1 MRDTPAWRRHGRQ
14 ACLAADRSDGR
25 KAESLDEFW
34 QGLRPEQQTGI
45 KAVAMDMWDPYI
57 RSTYERLDGAE
68 KKIVFDKFHIAKHL
82 REAADKAR
90 RAEHRALKGAA
101 DDRLK
106 GAEVPVADAT

>member
-34 QGLRPEQQTGI
+34 QGLRPEQQMGI
-45 KAVAMDMWDPYI
+45 KAVAMDMWEPYI

-68 KKIVFDKFHIAKHL
+68 KRSCSTSSTLPNTCAKQ
-82 REAADKAR
+82 RTR
-90 RAEHRALKGAA
+90 CGGRSIGR
-101 DDRLK
+101 
-106 GAEVPVADAT
+106 